1 MHERWIL
8 FGRRIWR
15 LHLQEEVNEFSMS
28 IVFQVLVSNLDVF
41 GIFFWIIL
49 DIWRRFQ
56 RLIVIVVD
64 TFSVFV
70 YTVFIYLY
78 AVMLLRQK
86 FKNSKF
92 TFPWIFY
99 DLPTF
104 LFYLLHWTTLRH
116 ECPDE
121 LKDCNSVIVQK
132 FYHTL
137 ESLSEIDVLVY
148 AAMTPNRAWLIQVS
162 DQFLNPLRSR
172 TWPKIDIMVTL
183 YYFFILFISAYERI
197 HKIFP
202 LFLHNLH
209 RNFIIPRL
217 HTFLKNLKNA
227 QTVVKA

>member
-1 MHERWIL
+1 MLEVW
-8 FGRRIWR
+8 WR
-15 LHLQEEVNEFSMS
+15 FE
-28 IVFQVLVSNLDVF
+28 
-41 GIFFWIIL
+41 
-49 DIWRRFQ
+49 

-92 TFPWIFY
+92 TFPWIFMIY
-99 DLPTF
+99 FPVL
-104 LFYLLHWTTLRH
+104 YLLHWTTLRH

-132 FYHTL
+132 TIL
-137 ESLSEIDVLVY
+137 SKSLSEIDVLVY
-148 AAMTPNRAWLIQVS
+148 AAMTPNRAWAPRWTTNSLILLEAVPGRKS
-162 DQFLNPLRSR
+162 ILWLLLS
-172 TWPKIDIMVTL
+172 TL
-183 YYFFILFISAYERI
+183 FFSFQHTREYKKNL
-197 HKIFP
+197 IFP

-217 HTFLKNLKNA
+217 HTFLTK
-227 QTVVKA
+227 T